1 MTICGRKPL
10 LSATV
15 WNWPLTNTLCQERV
29 FLEGY
34 YVVNRTRKDK
44 RLNKISTF
52 SYRAELK
59 DRTVMCN
66 GFHVSTN
73 TILYNY
79 KKHSFF
85 FFLWWLLNQVVVLYA
100 VDIGKGEM
108 LVTESK
114 GQCNRPLGGAHCV
127 VWFLGWT
134 HLLYTSSQFLSQPLS
149 VSSWEW

>member
-1 MTICGRKPL
+1 M
-10 LSATV
+10 
-15 WNWPLTNTLCQERV
+15 
-29 FLEGY
+29 
-34 YVVNRTRKDK
+34 VNRTRKDK

-85 FFLWWLLNQVVVLYA
+85 FFFDGCLTKWLFF
-100 VDIGKGEM
+100 M
-108 LVTESK
+108 LLT
-114 GQCNRPLGGAHCV
+114 
-127 VWFLGWT
+127 
-134 HLLYTSSQFLSQPLS
+134 
-149 VSSWEW
+149 